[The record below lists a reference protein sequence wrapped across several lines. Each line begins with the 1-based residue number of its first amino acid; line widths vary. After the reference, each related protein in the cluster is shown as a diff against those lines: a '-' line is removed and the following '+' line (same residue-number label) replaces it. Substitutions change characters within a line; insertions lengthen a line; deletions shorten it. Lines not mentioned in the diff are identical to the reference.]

1 MEDRIEADVAKKL
14 GFTEYVMINYQNQQH
29 RPVNFYVAYY
39 ASQRKGVSPHSP
51 KVCIPGG
58 GWEIAKFSRTRV
70 DEMPVNRVLIRKG
83 TQDQIVYYWF
93 EERGTPIANEYLKK
107 WMLFKDALFLNRT
120 DGSLV
125 RVTTPVMNDETLED
139 ADLRAQEFIRIS
151 RNQLIQLLPASN
163 LCQKACRPKV

>member
-1 MEDRIEADVAKKL
+1 
-14 GFTEYVMINYQNQQH
+14 
-29 RPVNFYVAYY
+29 
-39 ASQRKGVSPHSP
+39 
-51 KVCIPGG
+51 
-58 GWEIAKFSRTRV
+58 
-70 DEMPVNRVLIRKG
+70 MPVNRVLIRKG

-163 LCQKACRPKV
+163 LPESLPAESLEGIK